1 MTRSH
6 PRNSIAITGGYVV
19 PVEGEPIDGGT
30 VLIIDG
36 RIAAVGGPGLKPPPG
51 VDVRDA
57 LLAGLPGPPGFTIA
71 TSGCRLYF

>member
-1 MTRSH
+1 MTDSH
-6 PRNSIAITGGYVV
+6 HRGSIAIAGGYVV

-36 RIAAVGGPGLKPPPG
+36 RIAAVGGPEVKPPPG

-57 LLAGLPGPPGFTIA
+57 
-71 TSGCRLYF
+71 SGRTRGG